1 MLADPGARRYLDES
15 RQTEREDSMFRR
27 TILLGSVAAPA
38 LLGQQPAA
46 AQPRNPAWPR
56 ALTMGT
62 AAPGGTYA
70 LYGPAWGQ
78 LAQEATGVNISY
90 RTTQGPNQNIVLV
103 QRREVELGMVTMG
116 VALQAWNGQGDW
128 TQGNRFRDIRAIF
141 PMYDTPFHGIAL
153 RASGITT
160 HAQLAGR
167 NVGVGP
173 RGGTPGTYYPLI
185 LNHLGARPSA
195 IRYGSASDMAGQL
208 QDRLLDAFV
217 FASGVP
223 VPAFSE
229 IEVQAD
235 VNFLDFTEAEQ
246 RRLTQQFPELAA
258 GTLPVGTYRKQDR
271 PLGIVGMFNFAI
283 VHRSLPD
290 DLVYEITKAV
300 LGQHAR
306 LRQAIAAASE
316 TLAENWTKNS
326 FLPFHPGAARYLR
339 EVGQQV
345 PDTLIER

>member
-1 MLADPGARRYLDES
+1 MHRRIIERRLVLAG
-15 RQTEREDSMFRR
+15 
-27 TILLGSVAAPA
+27 LGLAGPA
-38 LLGQQPAA
+38 LLGLRAA
-46 AQPRNPAWPR
+46 SAQPRNAAWPR
-56 ALTMGT
+56 SLNMGT

-78 LAQEATGVNISY
+78 LAQEATGVQISY
-90 RTTQGPNQNIVLV
+90 RTTQGPNQNIILV

-128 TQGNRFRDIRAIF
+128 TQGNRFRDIRALF

-153 RASGITT
+153 RASGITN
-160 HAQLAGR
+160 HAQLNGR
-167 NVGVGP
+167 SVGVGP

-185 LNHLGARPSA
+185 LNHLGVRPSA
-195 IRYGSASDMAGQL
+195 IRFGSASDMAGQL

-229 IEVQAD
+229 LEVQAD
-235 VNFLDFTEAEQ
+235 VNYLDFSEDEV
-246 RRLTQQFPELAA
+246 RRLTTQYPELAA
-258 GTLPVGTYRKQDR
+258 GTLPLGTYRKQDR
-271 PLGIVGMFNFAI
+271 PLRIVGMYNFAI
-283 VHRSLPD
+283 AHRTLPE
-290 DLVYEITKAV
+290 DLAYEITKSV
-300 LGQHAR
+300 LGQNAR

-339 EVGQQV
+339 EVGQAV
-345 PDTLIER
+345 PDSLVQA

>member
-1 MLADPGARRYLDES
+1 MRRRVILAGAGL
-15 RQTEREDSMFRR
+15 
-27 TILLGSVAAPA
+27 AAPV
-38 LLGQQPAA
+38 LFGLRPAS
-46 AQPRNPAWPR
+46 AQPRNASWPR
-56 ALTMGT
+56 SLTMGT

-103 QRREVELGMVTMG
+103 QRREVEMGMVTMG

-128 TQGNRFRDIRAIF
+128 TQGNRFRDIRALF

-153 RASGITT
+153 KSSGITN
-160 HAQLAGR
+160 HAQLAGK
-167 NVGVGP
+167 NVGIGP
-173 RGGTPGTYYPLI
+173 RGGTPGTYYPLM
-185 LNHLGARPSA
+185 LNHLGYRPA
-195 IRYGSASDMAGQL
+195 ALRFGSASDMAGQL

-223 VPAFSE
+223 VPAFAE

-235 VNFLDFTEAEQ
+235 VNYLDFTAAEIES
-246 RRLTQQFPELAA
+246 LTRQFPELAA
-258 GTLPVGTYRKQDR
+258 GTLPMGTYRKQER
-271 PLGIVGMFNFAI
+271 PLNIVGMYNFAI
-283 VHRSLPD
+283 VHRSMPE
-290 DLVYEITKAV
+290 DLVYEITKSV
-300 LGQHAR
+300 LGQNPR

-339 EVGQQV
+339 EVGQRV
-345 PDTLIER
+345 PDNLIER

>member
-1 MLADPGARRYLDES
+1 MRRRVMLAGAGL
-15 RQTEREDSMFRR
+15 
-27 TILLGSVAAPA
+27 AAPM
-38 LLGQQPAA
+38 LFGLRPAA
-46 AQPRNPAWPR
+46 AQPRNASWPR

-103 QRREVELGMVTMG
+103 QRREVEMGMVTMG
-116 VALQAWNGQGDW
+116 VALQAWNGQGEW
-128 TQGNRFRDIRAIF
+128 TQGNRFRDIRAMF

-153 RASGITT
+153 KSSGITN
-160 HAQLAGR
+160 HAQLAGK
-167 NVGVGP
+167 NVGIGP
-173 RGGTPGTYYPLI
+173 RGGTPGTYYPLM
-185 LNHLGARPSA
+185 LNHLGYRPA
-195 IRYGSASDMAGQL
+195 ALRFGSAADMAGQL

-223 VPAFSE
+223 VPAFAE

-235 VNFLDFTEAEQ
+235 VNYLDFTADEIQ
-246 RRLTQQFPELAA
+246 KLTQQFPELAA
-258 GTLPVGTYRKQDR
+258 GTLPMGTYRKQER
-271 PLGIVGMFNFAI
+271 PLNIVGMYNFAI
-283 VHRSLPD
+283 VHRSMPE
-290 DLVYEITKAV
+290 DLVYEMTKSV
-300 LGQHAR
+300 LGQNAR

-316 TLAENWTKNS
+316 TLAENWTKNT

-339 EVGQQV
+339 EVGQRV
-345 PDTLIER
+345 PDNLIER

>member
-1 MLADPGARRYLDES
+1 MRRRVILAGAGL
-15 RQTEREDSMFRR
+15 
-27 TILLGSVAAPA
+27 AAPV
-38 LLGQQPAA
+38 LFGLRPAA
-46 AQPRNPAWPR
+46 AQPRNASWPR

-78 LAQEATGVNISY
+78 MAQEATGVNISY

-103 QRREVELGMVTMG
+103 QRREIEMGMVTMG
-116 VALQAWNGQGDW
+116 VALQAWNGQGEW
-128 TQGNRFRDIRAIF
+128 TQGNRFRDIRAMF

-153 RASGITT
+153 KSSGITN
-160 HAQLAGR
+160 HAQLAGK
-167 NVGVGP
+167 NIGIGP
-173 RGGTPGTYYPLI
+173 RGGTPGTYYPLM
-185 LNHLGARPSA
+185 LNHLGYRPA
-195 IRYGSASDMAGQL
+195 ALRFGSASAIAGQL

-223 VPAFSE
+223 VPAFAE

-235 VNFLDFTEAEQ
+235 VNYLDFTAAEIEN
-246 RRLTQQFPELAA
+246 LTRQFPELAA
-258 GTLPVGTYRKQDR
+258 GTLPMGTYRKQER
-271 PLGIVGMFNFAI
+271 PLNIVGMYNFAI
-283 VHRSLPD
+283 VHRSMPD
-290 DLVYEITKAV
+290 DLVYEMTKAV
-300 LGQHAR
+300 LGQNAR

-339 EVGQQV
+339 EVGQRV
-345 PDTLIER
+345 PDNLIER

>member
-1 MLADPGARRYLDES
+1 MR
-15 RQTEREDSMFRR
+15 RR
-27 TILLGSVAAPA
+27 TMLLGSAIAGPA
-38 LLGQQPAA
+38 LLGLRPAA
-46 AQPRNPAWPR
+46 AQPRNASWPR

-128 TQGNRFRDIRAIF
+128 TQGNRFRDIRALF

-153 RASGITT
+153 KSSGITS
-160 HAQLAGR
+160 HAQLAGK

-223 VPAFSE
+223 VPAFAE

-235 VNFLDFTEAEQ
+235 VNYLDFTEAEQ
-246 RRLTQQFPELAA
+246 RSLTQQFPELAA
-258 GTLPVGTYRKQDR
+258 GTLPMGTYRKQER
-271 PLGIVGMFNFAI
+271 PLRIVGMYNFAI
-283 VHRSLPD
+283 SHRSLPD
-290 DLVYEITKAV
+290 DLAYEITKSV
-300 LGQHAR
+300 LGQNAR

-339 EVGQQV
+339 EVGQRV
-345 PDTLIER
+345 PDNLVER

>member
-1 MLADPGARRYLDES
+1 MRLGHMHRRA
-15 RQTEREDSMFRR
+15 
-27 TILLGSVAAPA
+27 ILGGLGIGLGAPA
-38 LLGQQPAA
+38 LLGLRPAS
-46 AQPRNPAWPR
+46 AQPRNPSWPR
-56 ALTMGT
+56 ALNMGT

-78 LAQEATGVNISY
+78 LVQEATGVQISY

-128 TQGNRFRDIRAIF
+128 TGGNRFRDIRAIF

-153 RASGITT
+153 KSSGITS
-160 HAQLAGR
+160 HAQLNGR
-167 NVGVGP
+167 SVGVGP

-185 LNHLGARPSA
+185 LNELGARPSA
-195 IRYGSASDMAGQL
+195 IRYGSAADMAGQL

-235 VNFLDFTEAEQ
+235 VNYLDFTEEEVKK
-246 RRLTQQFPELAA
+246 LTEKFPELAA
-258 GTLPVGTYRKQDR
+258 GSLPVGTYRKQER
-271 PLGIVGMFNFAI
+271 PLRIVGMYNFAI
-283 VHRSLPD
+283 AHKSLPD
-290 DLVYEITKAV
+290 DLVFEITKAV
-300 LGQHAR
+300 LGQNDR
-306 LRQAIAAASE
+306 LKQAIAAGSE
-316 TLAENWTKNS
+316 TLAQNWTKNS

-339 EVGQQV
+339 EQGQQV
-345 PDTLIER
+345 PDNLVQA